1 MFYMESYIEIIDYF
15 IEQFKAKEE
24 FEVIQDY
31 DEEIASHHFYLKN
44 NGYTISI
51 GYINS
56 DKRVEIYSFEKL
68 FDDVIIIRSREKV
81 HEILEWLTFNI
92 PYYN

>member
-15 IEQFKAKEE
+15 IEQFKTKEE
-24 FEVIQDY
+24 FEIIPVY
-31 DEEIASHHFYLKN
+31 DEEISSHHFYLKN

-51 GYINS
+51 GYMNL

-68 FDDVIIIRSREKV
+68 FDDVIIIRSREKI